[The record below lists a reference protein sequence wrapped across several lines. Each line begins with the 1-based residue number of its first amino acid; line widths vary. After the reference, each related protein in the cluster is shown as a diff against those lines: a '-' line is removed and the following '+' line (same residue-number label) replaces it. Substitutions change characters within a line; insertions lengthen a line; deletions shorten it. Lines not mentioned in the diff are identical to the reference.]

1 MCLEVVPLASCGR
14 IPPYKMF
21 FSRLAATALLAFSAT
36 ALALPTSG
44 SPAVDLA
51 RRSPSPLPSNLDLLD
66 EAELSRRAIAGLSA
80 DLHALAERSETSVTI
95 TKRATAVVDA
105 NVDVNVQLTTA
116 FNTCTD
122 KIAGL
127 GVSIEASIKAL
138 GNSPSV
144 FKVVAAVKADIAE
157 VRVAVAAL
165 AVVVVKV
172 YSQAKAD
179 VNITVSVASN
189 LIFNLLAAVH
199 VALGDLITLIS
210 GAPLLLVLLAGE
222 LLAISAQLV
231 ITVNTLI
238 SLLGADLKVALQNLL
253 SIHADVL
260 AGLNVLGLTSL
271 LAIIHI

>member
-1 MCLEVVPLASCGR
+1 
-14 IPPYKMF
+14 MF

-80 DLHALAERSETSVTI
+80 DLHALVERSETSVTI
-95 TKRATAVVDA
+95 TKRAAAAVVDA
-105 NVDVNVQLTTA
+105 NVDVNVQLTNA

-127 GVSIEASIKAL
+127 GVNIKASIKAL
-138 GNSPSV
+138 GNNPSV

-165 AVVVVKV
+165 AAVVVKV

-238 SLLGADLKVALQNLL
+238 SLLGADLKLALQNLL
-253 SIHADVL
+253 SVHADVF

-271 LAIIHI
+271 LAIIKI